1 MPKFEFLSTKKFANR
16 ENVIL
21 GALIA
26 IIVALALAFAG
37 SGNAGWWVKAPVVAA
52 GIDNSSALI
61 TLENDQNVKSS
72 LVVVRSNLAK
82 EVERLH
88 MLPSYF
94 DALAVNAS
102 NALVAKRGIARAQ
115 CLNTGTGEIKAAIEL
130 PTDLHFAGA
139 SAVSDTEFLIWGRG
153 SDGRTMIFNTNC
165 SRTTLVAK
173 VTETLRFICP
183 AAVENQAVAIDFR
196 GNVFRANQFFE
207 FAITNQKYQH
217 LDLLAC
223 GEKGIVGHLK
233 NASGDF
239 LTIIGPR
246 SAVTRPLANAKGM
259 FALIS
264 EPRNS
269 KLFGLKHGKTTT
281 SVSLFPIAQ

>member
-1 MPKFEFLSTKKFANR
+1 M
-16 ENVIL
+16 IL

-82 EVERLH
+82 EVERLY

-115 CLNTGTGEIKAAIEL
+115 CLNTGTGVIKEAIEL

-139 SAVSDTEFLIWGRG
+139 SAVSDNEFLIWGRG

-183 AAVENQAVAIDFR
+183 AGNQAVAIDWN
-196 GNVFRANQFFE
+196 GNVFRANKFFE
-207 FAITNQKYQH
+207 FAITNQKYRH
-217 LDLLAC
+217 LDFLAC
-223 GEKGIVGHLK
+223 GEKVIVGHSK

-264 EPRNS
+264 EPRSS
-269 KLFGLKHGKTTT
+269 KLFGLKHGKMTT
-281 SVSLFPIAQ
+281 SVSLFSIAK